1 MKKKRIVVISADAM
15 VCEDVE
21 QLRKL
26 PNFQKYLAGGSECKK
41 GMRTIYP
48 SVTYPIHVSMATG
61 CYAGK
66 HQVTSNFNFTTENK
80 NDNWKWFSDAIAVE
94 DIFTA
99 AKKAGYRTAAV
110 AWPVTGRHPDIDY
123 LMDEYWMPEA
133 GDTLRSSFQ
142 RAGSSEEV
150 LRILEDNAKY
160 LDKDYRLG
168 GKKHFMVIP
177 QVDDFIV
184 HVSCD
189 IIRQYRP
196 ELTFIHT
203 GAFDSYRHAH
213 GAFSEYLQKAVAD
226 LDQYIGLVMDAC
238 REAGVEEETN
248 LFLVSDHGQR
258 DINRAINLNVKLADA
273 GLIQVDEKGT
283 VTDWQ
288 AYCFSNAMSTL
299 VYLRDPGDEALKEKT
314 RQVLEDLQTEGV
326 FGIGRIY
333 TAEEARN
340 EEQLYG
346 GFTFVIESDGYTS
359 FGDSA
364 VRPLVQN
371 FDASDYRFGRATH
384 GYMPDYGPQPVF
396 VAKGPDIRDNV
407 VLGRGR
413 IVDEA
418 PTYAKLLG
426 VTLPQADGHAMD
438 EILR

>member
-1 MKKKRIVVISADAM
+1 MKKRIIVLSADAM
-15 VCEDVE
+15 VCEDVDK
-21 QLRKL
+21 LRGL
-26 PNFQKYLAGGSECKK
+26 PNFQKYLAGGSEYKN

-48 SVTYPIHVSMATG
+48 SVTYPIHVSMSTG

-99 AKKAGYRTAAV
+99 AKKAGYKTAAI
-110 AWPVTGRHPDIDY
+110 AWPVTGCHPSIDY
-123 LMDEYWMPEA
+123 LMDEYWMPEP
-133 GDTLRSSFQ
+133 GDTLCSSFK
-142 RAGSSEEV
+142 RAGSSEEM
-150 LRILEDNAKY
+150 LQILKNNAKY
-160 LDKDYRLG
+160 LEKDYYLG

-177 QVDDFIV
+177 EVDDFIV

-189 IIRQYRP
+189 VIRQYQP
-196 ELTFIHT
+196 EVTFIHT

-213 GAFSEYLQKAVAD
+213 GAFSSYLDKGVED
-226 LDQYIGLVMDAC
+226 LDKYIGLLMDAC
-238 REAGVEEETN
+238 QEAGVAEDTN

-273 GLIQVDEKGT
+273 GLIELDKDGK

-288 AYCFSNAMSTL
+288 AYCFSNAMSAL
-299 VYLRDPGDEALKEKT
+299 VYVKDPANAALKGKVYRVLRD
-314 RQVLEDLQTEGV
+314 LQSEGV

-333 TAEEARN
+333 TAKEARE

-346 GFTFVIESDGYTS
+346 DFPFVIESDGYTS

-396 VAKGPDIRDNV
+396 VAKGPDIREGV
-407 VLGRGR
+407 TLQRGR
-413 IVDEA
+413 VVDEA

-426 VTLPQADGHAMD
+426 VKLPKADGKAIE
-438 EILR
+438 EILK

>member
-1 MKKKRIVVISADAM
+1 MKKRIIVLSADAM
-15 VCEDVE
+15 VCEDVDK
-21 QLRKL
+21 LRGL
-26 PNFQKYLAGGSECKK
+26 PNFQKYLAGGSEYKN

-48 SVTYPIHVSMATG
+48 SVTYPIHVSMSTG

-99 AKKAGYRTAAV
+99 AKKAGYKTAAI
-110 AWPVTGRHPDIDY
+110 AWPVTGCHPSIDY
-123 LMDEYWMPEA
+123 LMDEYWMPEP
-133 GDTLRSSFQ
+133 GDTLCSSFK
-142 RAGSSEEV
+142 RAGSSEEM
-150 LRILEDNAKY
+150 LQILKNNAKY
-160 LDKDYRLG
+160 LEKDYYLG

-177 QVDDFIV
+177 EVDDFIV

-189 IIRQYRP
+189 VIRQYQP
-196 ELTFIHT
+196 EVTFIHT

-213 GAFSEYLQKAVAD
+213 GAFSSYLDKGVED
-226 LDQYIGLVMDAC
+226 LDKYIGLLMDAC
-238 REAGVEEETN
+238 QEAGVAEDTN

-273 GLIQVDEKGT
+273 GLIELDKDGK

-288 AYCFSNAMSTL
+288 AYCFSNAMSAL
-299 VYLRDPGDEALKEKT
+299 VYVKDPANAALKGKVYRVLRD
-314 RQVLEDLQTEGV
+314 LQSEGV

-333 TAEEARN
+333 TAKEARE

-346 GFTFVIESDGYTS
+346 DFTFVIESDGYTS

-396 VAKGPDIRDNV
+396 VAKGPDIREGV
-407 VLGRGR
+407 TLQRGR
-413 IVDEA
+413 VVDEA

-426 VTLPQADGHAMD
+426 VKLPKADGKAIE
-438 EILR
+438 EILK